1 MEKEIKTREKD
12 VPKKDIRN
20 LKKIVPLLNLA
31 ISVEGALSSIL
42 GFVGVIAILVSGA
55 TGSAI
60 AFIAVLM
67 MYPLMA
73 GTGETLITM
82 IIGFIFFKNKI
93 CKISAFISLGGFLLG
108 VIGLFIVL

>member
-1 MEKEIKTREKD
+1 MEKD

-20 LKKIVPLLNLA
+20 LKKILPLLNLA

-42 GFVGVIAILVSGA
+42 GFVGAIAILASGA

-67 MYPLMA
+67 AYALIVGA
-73 GTGETLITM
+73 GATFITM

-108 VIGLFIVL
+108 VAGLLILL